1 MMKIRE
7 MKIDF
12 DPPPQQQQQ
21 WAYYDIRQF
30 KNSLN
35 RSYEKEG
42 DQDSS
47 SQEEEDELDVS
58 ITWSNAPGIDDSPKS
73 CHSTEYADVDDDME
87 ELELN
92 EKRRRSDD
100 DKNNKTKRN
109 DTAATF
115 YDDEDENDSVFLSWP
130 ELPEIRVG
138 TSSPQHEQ
146 QPSQQQQ
153 PLGEK
158 VPQNQQWWQFG
169 RRRSF
174 GSDINNNSVGVRKG
188 SVVESNNNIGSR
200 RWSSIE
206 SYNNSEGKEDM
217 MNRSGESNNFNG
229 SSSSN
234 GDGGSPEKFLHRQSS
249 IESNRSVVTSSSVEV
264 EIKSTTMK
272 PNRRR
277 SMDNN
282 KSFTSSVDDEV
293 NEWLF
298 PRRGRLTS
306 QRNNSTRG
314 LWGGSETSSSS
325 FVAAASSNNNPPQ
338 GKGEDDVEVIVDKLK
353 KSFVDLSP
361 IERALLDDMA
371 STKNTNRWRNRSS
384 ITSGTDNDNHQH
396 NGGVMPLGGSSTP
409 KSLQG
414 DDGELEEV
422 SPEEEAKQRS
432 SPHRVTRTPSQEDWN
447 DRIGNAQQGVPEIY
461 WDSDKMMKM
470 KGCGVSLASA
480 RALDEV
486 SSIASS
492 DHSGKIPLMNN
503 IAQRRASF
511 KSSFFGWNTAISEE
525 DVDENSYS
533 SFKPEKI
540 VPRVTT
546 PGKLSSMASSI
557 RPKSMVINA
566 PSKGLSKA
574 KKRSSIDY
582 DDYDDDDDMYSRRK
596 NPQAEEDL
604 KHEAVVKEACE
615 IMDSVNNSLV
625 AMGMN
630 APFRPIEEICP
641 PFQKLHK
648 NLGYQ
653 MDALKAVTVRS
664 TKSPTASKRQGTKKS
679 KKLRASNFKGRGSL
693 FSMSSGG
700 STIDTLNRSSNM
712 SILNDTDAMSKFII
726 SQMALMQSQL
736 SVDGTS
742 ITSNVTPRSFYTSWL
757 PNYMW
762 YQTIAADASSVMR
775 PTSLCSGTGITGDEQ
790 YLNPEMLKVFE
801 MFSTYFVGS
810 KHLFQEGEED
820 NDGAKMRRSYWMM
833 EKIDEID
840 SDDEISENSS
850 SSDSEVS
857 DESDMVY
864 ELADVG
870 ADIDQFV
877 DTERQIEILQS
888 VIKDLRKSQMND
900 RPMLSIKA
908 ATSPQSNLSS
918 STASPPSNLSSSTA
932 SPPSNL
938 SSSTISDE
946 MI

>member
-396 NGGVMPLGGSSTP
+396 NGLRRQV
-409 KSLQG
+409 
-414 DDGELEEV
+414 
-422 SPEEEAKQRS
+422 
-432 SPHRVTRTPSQEDWN
+432 PS
-447 DRIGNAQQGVPEIY
+447 
-461 WDSDKMMKM
+461 
-470 KGCGVSLASA
+470 
-480 RALDEV
+480 
-486 SSIASS
+486 
-492 DHSGKIPLMNN
+492 
-503 IAQRRASF
+503 
-511 KSSFFGWNTAISEE
+511 
-525 DVDENSYS
+525 
-533 SFKPEKI
+533 
-540 VPRVTT
+540 
-546 PGKLSSMASSI
+546 
-557 RPKSMVINA
+557 
-566 PSKGLSKA
+566 
-574 KKRSSIDY
+574 
-582 DDYDDDDDMYSRRK
+582 
-596 NPQAEEDL
+596 
-604 KHEAVVKEACE
+604 
-615 IMDSVNNSLV
+615 
-625 AMGMN
+625 
-630 APFRPIEEICP
+630 
-641 PFQKLHK
+641 
-648 NLGYQ
+648 
-653 MDALKAVTVRS
+653 
-664 TKSPTASKRQGTKKS
+664 
-679 KKLRASNFKGRGSL
+679 
-693 FSMSSGG
+693 
-700 STIDTLNRSSNM
+700 
-712 SILNDTDAMSKFII
+712 
-726 SQMALMQSQL
+726 
-736 SVDGTS
+736 
-742 ITSNVTPRSFYTSWL
+742 
-757 PNYMW
+757 
-762 YQTIAADASSVMR
+762 
-775 PTSLCSGTGITGDEQ
+775 
-790 YLNPEMLKVFE
+790 
-801 MFSTYFVGS
+801 
-810 KHLFQEGEED
+810 
-820 NDGAKMRRSYWMM
+820 
-833 EKIDEID
+833 
-840 SDDEISENSS
+840 
-850 SSDSEVS
+850 
-857 DESDMVY
+857 
-864 ELADVG
+864 
-870 ADIDQFV
+870 
-877 DTERQIEILQS
+877 
-888 VIKDLRKSQMND
+888 
-900 RPMLSIKA
+900 
-908 ATSPQSNLSS
+908 
-918 STASPPSNLSSSTA
+918 
-932 SPPSNL
+932 
-938 SSSTISDE
+938 
-946 MI
+946 